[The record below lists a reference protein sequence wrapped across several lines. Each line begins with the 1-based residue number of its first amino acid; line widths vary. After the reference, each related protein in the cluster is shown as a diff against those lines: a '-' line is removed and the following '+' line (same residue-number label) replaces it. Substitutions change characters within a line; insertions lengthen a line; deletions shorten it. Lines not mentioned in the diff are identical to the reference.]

1 MRDAIDV
8 YRHAYAERMA
18 DWKTN
23 AEQLAAAAAVI
34 EADREQA
41 AAEER
46 AKIVAWLRSQ
56 GGHHD
61 DIYEEAADDIE
72 AGEHETF
79 TRSSDT

>member
-1 MRDAIDV
+1 MMRPAIDV

-23 AEQLAAAAAVI
+23 DEQLANAAAVI

-46 AKIVAWLRSQ
+46 AKIVAYLLDVT
-56 GGHHD
+56 D
-61 DIYEEAADDIE
+61 DFATAEAIRDEE
-72 AGEHETF
+72 HLK
-79 TRSSDT
+79 